1 MMSNRRFQTDLAL
14 VLFGYANDKT
24 EVRAPKAYGSDLD
37 LLPKFRLEQTPKALA
52 FKVSSSTEV
61 K

>member
-1 MMSNRRFQTDLAL
+1 MSNRRFQTDLAL
-14 VLFGYANDKT
+14 VFFSVNDKT

-37 LLPKFRLEQTPKALA
+37 LLPKFRLEQAPKALA
-52 FKVSSSTEV
+52 SKVTSSTEV